1 MDRCVLDNSTIIKSF
16 LIKRTKKQRIKRD
29 FTFAKYIELCEKMIK
44 SDYTL
49 LTVERYF
56 TMKDGP
62 ESSYV
67 DDGRI

>member
-1 MDRCVLDNSTIIKSF
+1 M
-16 LIKRTKKQRIKRD
+16 KRD
-29 FTFAKYIELCEKMIK
+29 FTFAKYIELCEKMLK

-56 TMKDGP
+56 TMKDEP

-67 DDGRI
+67 DNGRI